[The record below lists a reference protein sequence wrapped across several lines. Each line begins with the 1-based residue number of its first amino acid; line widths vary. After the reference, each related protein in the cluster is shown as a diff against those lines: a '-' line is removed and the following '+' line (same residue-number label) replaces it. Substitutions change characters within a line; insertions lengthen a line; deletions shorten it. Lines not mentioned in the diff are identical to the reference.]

1 MNMQTSDW
9 KTKRSQPHNT
19 HTTMTANRSFIFGAP
34 LTKILWHAGVVAI
47 GTWLC
52 SALPGNAGAEPN
64 FLPVPGEVPAAV
76 IRLAPKASHPA
87 GSTALAT
94 VTQHCAQITPPSTA
108 TNDWG
113 TYIKERGTKDVL
125 DGKLVDKSK
134 LTPLVGFLED
144 DHAVI
149 NKGSQTFAGA
159 ELEIAVRKP
168 NVGSVAAEMTLRPGL
183 WRRTDERVFLLDY
196 EPATTIPGALL
207 LVYVMEIE
215 SLEGW
220 RTFKAGREP
229 SFEDWQ
235 RLAGS

>member
-1 MNMQTSDW
+1 MNTPTNDW
-9 KTKRSQPHNT
+9 KTQCSQPHNN
-19 HTTMTANRSFIFGAP
+19 HTMTTNRLSIFGAP
-34 LTKILWHAGVVAI
+34 LTGILWHAGVVAF

-52 SALPGNAGAEPN
+52 SALPANAGAEPYL
-64 FLPVPGEVPAAV
+64 LPVPSEVPAAV
-76 IRLAPKASHPA
+76 IRLAPKTSHPA
-87 GSTALAT
+87 GSTSVAT
-94 VTQHCAQITPPSTA
+94 GTPQRAPVTPPSPA

-113 TYIKERGTKDVL
+113 TYIKERGKKVVL
-125 DGKLVDKSK
+125 DGKLVDKST

-144 DHAVI
+144 DHAVL

-168 NVGSVAAEMTLRPGL
+168 TVGNVAAEMTLRPGL
-183 WRRTDERVFLLDY
+183 WRRTDERVFLLNY

-215 SLEGW
+215 SLDGW